1 MVQLQADRK
10 SWTVHRR
17 IAGGA
22 GGPVSLILLPDLV
35 NLGVVEV
42 DMLGVDMLGVDL
54 VGLLVYVVR
63 NDEETAAENAVGSM
77 TWERICFKC

>member
-1 MVQLQADRK
+1 MQLQADRK

-42 DMLGVDMLGVDL
+42 DMLGVDL

>member
-42 DMLGVDMLGVDL
+42 DMLGVDL

>member
-42 DMLGVDMLGVDL
+42 DMLRVDL
-54 VGLLVYVVR
+54 VDLLVYGVR
-63 NDEETAAENAVGSM
+63 NDEGRSLPSPSTG
-77 TWERICFKC
+77 

>member
-42 DMLGVDMLGVDL
+42 DMLGVDL

-77 TWERICFKC
+77 TWERIYFKC